1 MFKRLSIS
9 QAVVAVLMGMV
20 ISVLLVTSISQQILF
35 DNVTEDVIRS
45 SSREINKQVIM
56 NYENYINEVINTANY
71 LTSQTIELTED
82 NHLDQLNN
90 MYDQAAKLSE
100 DMVSILLFNLDGTT
114 HISSSD
120 ESVTIDVIGFSWFQA
135 ALNDPEI
142 FHFSTP
148 HQQLIYESGINT
160 EVVTV
165 TKKVQYYDQGSLEDG
180 VLMIDLITVNL
191 IELASKTN
199 LGENGHILILNDQSE
214 FVYTSNTECTDETC
228 ESKLYVDSIIF
239 GGDSVKLGD
248 DYMYVNIN
256 TLKNTRWRIATF
268 ININNLYE
276 AKQQA
281 AVFSTF
287 VFGISLLL
295 SLGLSIYLSQR
306 ISNPLNKLKKHMQA
320 IEQGEQI
327 SEIEISGQKEV
338 VALSKTF
345 NHMVVEIKQLLQNI
359 LIEQKEKRK
368 SEFQALQTQ
377 IHPHFLYNT
386 LDSIVWLAENNMNKE
401 VVEMVIAL
409 SRFFRISISKGK
421 NVISVKDE
429 LEHAQHYLLIQKIRY
444 NKKFDYSFDIDPKIY
459 EFTIVKLVLQ
469 PIIENA
475 IYHGI
480 HSEYEKGKI
489 LIKAYP
495 HQRNL
500 FFEIENN
507 GYGITPEKIEELTN
521 QMKMDGQP
529 KSVGLRNV
537 YQRIRLYY
545 GKEADIIIT
554 SELDEMTNIK
564 IIIPMRKEEANE
576 KIN

>member
-1 MFKRLSIS
+1 MFKKLSIS
-9 QAVVAVLMGMV
+9 QAVVVVLMGMV
-20 ISVLLVTSISQQILF
+20 IAVLLVTGISQRVIF
-35 DNVTEDVIRS
+35 DNVTEDVIQS

-71 LTSQTIELTED
+71 LTTQTIELSED
-82 NHLDQLNN
+82 GRFDDLNS
-90 MYDQAAKLSE
+90 MYEQAAKLSE
-100 DMVSILLFNLDGTT
+100 DMVSIILFNTAGDAMLSAT
-114 HISSSD
+114 
-120 ESVTIDVIGFSWFQA
+120 EEVVVNDVLNFDWFTSA
-135 ALNDPEI
+135 FNNPEI

-148 HQQLIYESGINT
+148 HQQVIFGSSILT
-160 EVVTV
+160 EVITV
-165 TKKVQYYDQGSLEDG
+165 TKKVQFYDQGVLQDG

-191 IELASKTN
+191 FELALKTN

-214 FVYTSNTECTDETC
+214 FVYASNPECTDETC
-228 ESKLYVDSIIF
+228 ESKIYVDNIIL
-239 GGDSVKLGD
+239 GGDSVKLAD

-268 ININNLYE
+268 ININNLYD

-281 AVFSTF
+281 TFFSTF
-287 VFGISLLL
+287 VLVVSLII

-306 ISNPLNKLKKHMQA
+306 ISNPLNKLKNHMQA
-320 IEQGEQI
+320 IEQGEQM
-327 SEIEISGQKEV
+327 SEIDISGQKEV
-338 VALSKTF
+338 VALTKTF
-345 NHMVVEIKQLLQNI
+345 NHMVVEIKQLMQNI
-359 LIEQKEKRK
+359 VVEQKEKRK

-409 SRFFRISISKGK
+409 SRFFRISISRGK

-444 NKKFDYSFDIDPKIY
+444 NKKFDYKLDINPKVY
-459 EFTIVKLVLQ
+459 DYTIVKLVLQ

-480 HSEYEKGKI
+480 NSEYEQGMI

-495 HQRNL
+495 QKKNL
-500 FFEIENN
+500 IFEIENN
-507 GYGITPEKIEELTN
+507 GYGITPEKIVELTN
-521 QMKMDGQP
+521 QMKQEGQAQ
-529 KSVGLRNV
+529 SVGLRNV
-537 YQRIRLYY
+537 YQRIKLYY
-545 GKEADIIIT
+545 GKEADIIVT

-564 IIIPMRKEEANE
+564 IIIPMRKEEIDE
-576 KIN
+576 KNN

>member
-1 MFKRLSIS
+1 MFKKLSIS
-9 QAVVAVLMGMV
+9 QAVVVVLMGMIFV
-20 ISVLLVTSISQQILF
+20 VLIVTSVSQRILF
-35 DNVTEDVIRS
+35 DNVTEDVISS

-71 LTSQTIELTED
+71 LTTQTIELTED
-82 NHLDQLNN
+82 DRFDELNS

-100 DMVSILLFNLDGTT
+100 DMVSIILFDLEGDTIIRATEENVVTDVLIFDWF
-114 HISSSD
+114 SSA
-120 ESVTIDVIGFSWFQA
+120 V
-135 ALNDPEI
+135 NDPEI

-148 HQQLIYESGINT
+148 HRQVIYGSGIYT
-160 EVVTV
+160 EVITV
-165 TKKVQYYDQGSLEDG
+165 TKKVQFYDQNELKDG
-180 VLMIDLITVNL
+180 VLMIDLTTVNL

-214 FVYTSNTECTDETC
+214 FVYASNLGCTDETC
-228 ESKLYVDSIIF
+228 ESKAFVDSIIL

-268 ININNLYE
+268 ININNLYD

-287 VFGISLLL
+287 VFVISLIL

-306 ISNPLNKLKKHMQA
+306 ISNPLNKLKNHMQA
-320 IEQGEQI
+320 IEQGEQM
-327 SEIEISGQKEV
+327 SEIDISGQKEV
-338 VALSKTF
+338 VALAKTF
-345 NHMVVEIKQLLQNI
+345 NHMVIEIKQLMQNI
-359 LIEQKEKRK
+359 VIEQKEKRK

-409 SRFFRISISKGK
+409 SRFFRISISRGK

-444 NKKFDYSFDIDPKIY
+444 NKKFDYELDIDPKVY
-459 EFTIVKLVLQ
+459 DYTIVKLVLQ

-480 HSEYEKGKI
+480 NSEFEKGKI

-495 HQRNL
+495 HKKTL
-500 FFEIENN
+500 VFEIENN
-507 GYGITPEKIEELTN
+507 GYGITPERILELTN
-521 QMKMDGQP
+521 QMKQEGQA

-537 YQRIRLYY
+537 YQRIKLYY
-545 GKEADIIIT
+545 GKEADIIIS

-564 IIIPMRKEEANE
+564 IIIPMRKEETNE
-576 KIN
+576 KNN